1 MYIMSKSDSNAST
14 RLLGRVKWFNN
25 KAGFGFVTVL
35 DGDKKDEDVFVHHTG
50 VVVTDE
56 QYKYLVQGE
65 YVSFT
70 LTTSDNTE
78 HPYQAGDVR
87 GVCNGL
93 LMCETRNANRQQ
105 REDEG
110 EDGSTGQSHRR
121 VRPQGSGPRGSGSRG
136 AGSRGAGSRGG
147 GRPQGKGD
155 GSWNLNKKER
165 FEDKSEN

>member
-1 MYIMSKSDSNAST
+1 MSKSDSDSSA

-70 LTTSDNTE
+70 LTTSDNSE

-105 REDEG
+105 REEEG
-110 EDGSTGQSHRR
+110 GDGSDRTSHRR
-121 VRPQGSGPRGSGSRG
+121 VRPRGSGPRGSGPRG
-136 AGSRGAGSRGG
+136 RAVKPR
-147 GRPQGKGD
+147 GD
-155 GSWNLNKKER
+155 GSWKM
-165 FEDKSEN
+165 KSTDENDRN